1 MSLALLVHLLG
12 VVVWVGG
19 MFFAHVALRPS
30 AAQLLEPPARLP
42 LLAATL
48 GRFFAWVVVAVVAI
62 LASGFGLVAGMGG
75 FRAVGA
81 HVHAMTGIGLLM
93 AAIFAYIRLVP
104 YPRLR
109 AAVVAKTWPTAGAA
123 MGTVRRLVAVN
134 LLLGIATIVI
144 AVVGPAMAR

>member
-30 AAQLLEPPARLP
+30 AAELLEPPLRLP

-48 GRFFAWVVVAVVAI
+48 GRFFAWVTVAVAAI
-62 LASGFGLVAGMGG
+62 LLSGFGLIAGTGG
-75 FRAVGA
+75 FRVVGP
-81 HVHAMTGIGLLM
+81 HVHAMTGIGVAM

-104 YPRLR
+104 FPRLR
-109 AAVVAKTWPTAGAA
+109 RAVVAKAWPDAGRA
-123 MGTVRRLVAVN
+123 MGSVRLLVAVN
-134 LLLGIATIVI
+134 LVLGLATIAI
-144 AVVGPAMAR
+144 AVLGGALS